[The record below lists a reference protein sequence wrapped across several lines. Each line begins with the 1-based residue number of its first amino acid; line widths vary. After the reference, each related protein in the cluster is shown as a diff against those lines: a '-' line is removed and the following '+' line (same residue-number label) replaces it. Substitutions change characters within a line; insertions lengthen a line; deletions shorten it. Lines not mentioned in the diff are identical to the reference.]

1 MALRAKSTEEITVS
15 SSAIGVTASLLVSS
29 DGLTTG
35 VVMGSFQHASGGDIH
50 INPINDPVAGDG
62 DDMKK
67 IARDI
72 WEVWGFDDLQNFQMI
87 KQTGASDAK
96 VVVHL
101 FGEG

>member
-15 SSAIGVTASLLVSS
+15 SSAIGVTAGLLVS
-29 DGLTTG
+29 DGAPTG
-35 VVMGSFQHASGGDIH
+35 VVMGVFQHASGGDIH
-50 INPINDPVAGDG
+50 INPINTPVAGDG

>member
-15 SSAIGVTASLLVSS
+15 STAIGVTAGLLVSS
-29 DGLTTG
+29 GAPTG

-72 WEVWGFDDLQNFQMI
+72 WEVWGFDDLRTFQMI
-87 KQTGASDAK
+87 KQTGADDAK